1 MPGGRWSRHAD
12 GVIARLAVSLV
23 LVAGAA
29 GRAWAGDGEN
39 AVSAA
44 AGFATYATPNED
56 MDETLRPTGGGAI
69 AATFERGFGDYAAW
83 RVHGAGAIYGGGE
96 GGMAES
102 GLLTLGLS
110 YRVDVLRYV
119 PYVAVGV
126 GGIVRSGGPFDTGVE
141 PVLELAGGVDWLRGR
156 DRSWGV
162 AGSLTGFA
170 SDTTTFSLS
179 IRSTWRWG
187 YF

>member
-1 MPGGRWSRHAD
+1 
-12 GVIARLAVSLV
+12 VIARVTLGLA
-23 LVAGAA
+23 LVAGLARA
-29 GRAWAGDGEN
+29 AWAGDGEN

-56 MDETLRPTGGGAI
+56 MDETLRPLGGGAL
-69 AATFERGFGDYAAW
+69 AATYERGFGDYAAW
-83 RVHGAGAIYGGGE
+83 RVHGAGAVYGGGS
-96 GGMAES
+96 GDGVVES
-102 GLLTLGLS
+102 GLVTLGLS

-126 GGIVRSGGPFDTGVE
+126 GGIVRSGGPFETGIE

-156 DRSWGV
+156 DRSWGL

-170 SDTTTFSLS
+170 SDTTTFSLCV
-179 IRSTWRWG
+179 RSTWRWG

>member
-1 MPGGRWSRHAD
+1 MKWPA
-12 GVIARLAVSLV
+12 LAAGLV
-23 LVAGAA
+23 LVAGTC

-44 AGFATYATPNED
+44 VGVATYATPNED
-56 MDETLRPTGGGAI
+56 MDETLRPLGGGWLG
-69 AATFERGFGDYAAW
+69 ATYERGFGDYAAW
-83 RVHGAGAIYGGGE
+83 RLNGAGALYGGGS
-96 GGMAES
+96 GGGTVMS
-102 GLLTLGLS
+102 GIVTAGLS

-126 GGIVRSGGPFDTGVE
+126 GGIVRAGGPFETGVE
-141 PVLELAGGVDWLRGR
+141 PVLELAGGVDWLKGR

-170 SDTTTFSLS
+170 SDTTTFS
-179 IRSTWRWG
+179 IGVRSTWRWG

>member
-1 MPGGRWSRHAD
+1 M
-12 GVIARLAVSLV
+12 
-23 LVAGAA
+23 LVAGTFAVA
-29 GRAWAGDGEN
+29 GTFGGAWAGDGEN
-39 AVSAA
+39 AVSGA
-44 AGFATYATPNED
+44 AGVATYATPNEEED
-56 MDETLRPTGGGAI
+56 ATLRPTGGGAI
-69 AATFERGFGDYAAW
+69 AATYERGFGDYAAW
-83 RVHGAGAIYGGGE
+83 RVHGAGALYGGG
-96 GGMAES
+96 
-102 GLLTLGLS
+102 GLAMTGIATVGLS

-126 GGIVRSGGPFDTGVE
+126 GGIVRSGGPFETGVE
-141 PVLELAGGVDWLRGR
+141 PVLELAGGVDWLKGR

-170 SDTTTFSLS
+170 SDTTTFSLC